1 MNIKNQM
8 PKTGKK
14 GALTG
19 LVISFCAII
28 ALVGV
33 YTFNQFQA
41 NVEDN
46 LNQVA
51 EGEEKAEFDDSSEE
65 AEQANT
71 DDILNSEITEDM
83 ISETP
88 EIDTIQET
96 PEEIVEE
103 VTESSG
109 TTISTAVEFQVTDTL
124 IWPVAGEVIM
134 EYSMDES
141 IYFETLDQYKRNPAM
156 IISSEVGNVVTAAG
170 RGIVQY
176 VEETA
181 ETGLTVTIDMGN
193 GFQAIYG
200 QLENVSVAEGE
211 LVEAGGTIGTIA
223 EPSIYYSVEGANL
236 YFEFLQEGESIDPA
250 DYLNYE

>member
-1 MNIKNQM
+1 MKNMNIKNQM

-14 GALTG
+14 GALAG

-33 YTFNQFQA
+33 YTFNQFQT

-46 LNQVA
+46 LNQIA
-51 EGEEKAEFDDSSEE
+51 EGEEQAAYDDVEEE

-71 DDILNSEITEDM
+71 DDIINSEI
-83 ISETP
+83 P
-88 EIDTIQET
+88 EIEIIEESSAEETIENT
-96 PEEIVEE
+96 
-103 VTESSG
+103 TESSG
-109 TTISTAVEFQVTDTL
+109 TTVSAAVEFQVTDTL
-124 IWPVAGEVIM
+124 IWPVSGEVIM

-156 IISSEVGNVVTAAG
+156 IISADVGTEVMAAG

-181 ETGLTVTIDMGN
+181 DTGLTVTVDMGN

-200 QLENVSVAEGE
+200 QLEEASVTEGN
-211 LVEAGGTIGTIA
+211 LVEAGTTIGTIG

-236 YFEFLQEGESIDPA
+236 YFEFLQDGASINPE
-250 DYLNYE
+250 DYLLYE